1 MADVTAQQRYVD
13 GLMQRIREDRYP
25 SHELL
30 DRIEASFAT
39 SDQVVAYVDLLLNKM
54 QETWYPSKQIMDR
67 IQRLLAYTAAAA
79 G

>member
-1 MADVTAQQRYVD
+1 MADVSAQQRYVD

-30 DRIEASFAT
+30 DRIESSFAT
-39 SDQVVAYVDLLLNKM
+39 SEQVVAYVDLLVEKM
-54 QETWYPSKQIMDR
+54 QETWYPSKQVMDR
-67 IQRLLAYTAAAA
+67 LQRLLAHTAAAA